1 MPRCSQRVVPLT
13 GDPQGIPTN
22 TPDQFPAQ
30 AEGLGGPCGTRG
42 TPTPYGAIRA
52 SKNAQDH
59 LNTTVTQYY
68 YITLHRL
75 TLFPR
80 RDLGR
85 DGDMRM
91 VALRRSVHRGE
102 W

>member
-52 SKNAQDH
+52 SNLAQDH
-59 LNTTVTQYY
+59 LNGACCLVASASEAELAGLDTSGTVYF
-68 YITLHRL
+68 I
-75 TLFPR
+75 
-80 RDLGR
+80 
-85 DGDMRM
+85 
-91 VALRRSVHRGE
+91 
-102 W
+102 

>member
-1 MPRCSQRVVPLT
+1 MAKM
-13 GDPQGIPTN
+13 GNWWMKI
-22 TPDQFPAQ
+22 Q
-30 AEGLGGPCGTRG
+30 AEPRREVSELE
-42 TPTPYGAIRA
+42 
-52 SKNAQDH
+52 N
-59 LNTTVTQYY
+59 
-68 YITLHRL
+68 L

-80 RDLGR
+80 RDSGR

>member
-1 MPRCSQRVVPLT
+1 MCQDALNGVVPLT

-42 TPTPYGAIRA
+42 TPSLYGAMWA

-59 LNTTVTQYY
+59 LKSLIKYKSLK
-68 YITLHRL
+68 IRKLK
-75 TLFPR
+75 
-80 RDLGR
+80 D
-85 DGDMRM
+85 
-91 VALRRSVHRGE
+91 
-102 W
+102 

>member
-1 MPRCSQRVVPLT
+1 MIDPPERRRSEEGRFAIW
-13 GDPQGIPTN
+13 GDFGRQ
-22 TPDQFPAQ
+22 
-30 AEGLGGPCGTRG
+30 
-42 TPTPYGAIRA
+42 
-52 SKNAQDH
+52 
-59 LNTTVTQYY
+59 
-68 YITLHRL
+68 L

-80 RDLGR
+80 RYSGR

>member
-42 TPTPYGAIRA
+42 TPSLYGAMWA
-52 SKNAQDH
+52 SKNAQD
-59 LNTTVTQYY
+59 LRTTLQ
-68 YITLHRL
+68 
-75 TLFPR
+75 
-80 RDLGR
+80 
-85 DGDMRM
+85 
-91 VALRRSVHRGE
+91 E
-102 W
+102 WY